1 MLSAKGRMVLTHG
14 FVKEAINQ
22 FHNEGSHLGRI
33 KTLRKIKAR
42 FLRPCLTKVVNMG
55 TIAVV

>member
-22 FHNEGSHLGRI
+22 VHNEGSHLGRM
-33 KTLRKIKAR
+33 KTLRKMKAR
-42 FLRPCLTKVVNMG
+42 FFETRVD
-55 TIAVV
+55 

>member
-1 MLSAKGRMVLTHG
+1 MLSAKGRMILTHG

-22 FHNEGSHLGRI
+22 VHNEGSHLGRM

-42 FLRPCLTKVVNMG
+42 FLRPGLTKTVNIG